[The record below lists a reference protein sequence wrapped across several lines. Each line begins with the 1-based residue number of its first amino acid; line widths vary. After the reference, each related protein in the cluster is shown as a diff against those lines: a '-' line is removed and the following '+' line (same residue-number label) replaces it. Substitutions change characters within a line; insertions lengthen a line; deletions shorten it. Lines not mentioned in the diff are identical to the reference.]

1 MKGVRLKREMLT
13 RFADMIVRNGNDG
26 SDRLFC
32 ARYGVTSENVR
43 VGIVKSIAA
52 LAREGQSEDA
62 MVNVKF
68 HSVSVYADGKVLET
82 ERGPCN

>member
-1 MKGVRLKREMLT
+1 MKREMLT
-13 RFADMIVRNGNDG
+13 SFAGVIVRNGDDG

-43 VGIVKSIAA
+43 VGIVEGVAA
-52 LAREGQSEDA
+52 LAREGQPEDA

-82 ERGPCN
+82 QRGPCN

>member
-1 MKGVRLKREMLT
+1 LKREMPT
-13 RFADMIVRNGNDG
+13 SFTDVIVRNGDDG

-43 VGIVKSIAA
+43 VRIVKGVAA
-52 LAREGQSEDA
+52 LAREGQPEDA
-62 MVNVKF
+62 MVDVKF

-82 ERGPCN
+82 QRGPCN